1 MANRQFQRGAIG
13 PWLAAGQPRLS
24 DRLRDE
30 VRRRIAAHDFE
41 LDAARRREIER
52 IYQSARSNDFNR

>member
-1 MANRQFQRGAIG
+1 
-13 PWLAAGQPRLS
+13 
-24 DRLRDE
+24 
-30 VRRRIAAHDFE
+30 VRRRIATHDFE